1 MGEISFDRFAGV
13 LVAAACA
20 DALGAGYEFGAPLP
34 ESDPVVMRGQG
45 AFAPGEWTDDTAQ
58 MLALAL
64 AAGSPSVSLDSPEG
78 EDAVAALLQEWYL
91 SPARLKDIGIHSS
104 AVFSAVATQPAE
116 GLASR
121 FFAAASAREA
131 ERPNSS
137 GGNGALM
144 RTAPVVLS
152 LWSDPEAMVR
162 VAMRLGSMTH
172 DDQRSSEACAVWCL
186 AIRRALL
193 ADAAWTGASIRDLR
207 ALVVS
212 DVTAYLGAAAGE
224 YWGQVLAH
232 ASERTPASYY
242 GERPNNGYSV
252 NALAA
257 AWSAVASVP
266 VRSSGSASPAAHLRL
281 SVEAAVRGGGDT
293 DTVACIAGALLGAM
307 WGYSAVPLEWR
318 RLVFG
323 WPDFRDADLLRVADR
338 LFRAAPGA
346 GDTGAWPHADHV
358 DYSTHPDRDSLAV
371 HPFDPGVVLAGAGA
385 AYGEVPLPFEVD
397 AVVSLCRVGRRD
409 LAWLDL
415 DPSCHVEVRLI
426 DSSRQAD
433 NPHLALVMADA
444 ADTVAA
450 LRAAGRRVLLHCVA
464 AQSRTP
470 SVAALYAVR
479 HLGVPAEEALSAAVA
494 ALPAAAPASALADVV
509 RSSAV

>member
-1 MGEISFDRFAGV
+1 MGEVSFDRFAGV

-20 DALGAGYEFGAPLP
+20 DALGAGYEFGAPLL
-34 ESDPVVMRGQG
+34 ESELVVMRGQG
-45 AFAPGEWTDDTAQ
+45 AFLPGEWTDDTAQ

-64 AAGSPSVSLDSPEG
+64 AAGSSSVSLDSPEG
-78 EDAVAALLQEWYL
+78 EDAVATLLQEWYL

-104 AVFSAVATQPAE
+104 AVFSAVATQPAS

-144 RTAPVVLS
+144 RTAPVALA
-152 LWSDPEAMVR
+152 LMSDPEAMVR
-162 VAMRLGSMTH
+162 AAMRLASMTH
-172 DDQRSSEACAVWCL
+172 DDRRSSESCAVWCL

-193 ADAAWTGASIRDLR
+193 ADGAWTDASIRDLGTV
-207 ALVVS
+207 LVS
-212 DVTAYLGAAAGE
+212 DVTEYLGAAAGE
-224 YWGQVLAH
+224 YWEQVLESATG
-232 ASERTPASYY
+232 RPPAAYY

-252 NALAA
+252 TALAA
-257 AWSAVASVP
+257 AWSAVTSVP
-266 VRSSGSASPAAHLRL
+266 VPSHPSGSHLRL
-281 SVEAAVRGGGDT
+281 AVDAAVRGGGDT

-338 LFRAAPGA
+338 LFRASGAGAGA
-346 GDTGAWPHADHV
+346 GDVGVWPHADHV
-358 DYSTHPDRDSLAV
+358 DYSTHPDRDSLAL

-426 DSSRQAD
+426 DSPRRAD
-433 NPHLALVMADA
+433 NPHLDLVMTDA

-450 LRAAGRRVLLHCVA
+450 LRAEGRRVLLHCVA

-479 HLGVPAEEALSAAVA
+479 HLGVPPDEALSAVVG
-494 ALPAAAPASALADVV
+494 ALPAANPASALADVV
-509 RSSAV
+509 RT